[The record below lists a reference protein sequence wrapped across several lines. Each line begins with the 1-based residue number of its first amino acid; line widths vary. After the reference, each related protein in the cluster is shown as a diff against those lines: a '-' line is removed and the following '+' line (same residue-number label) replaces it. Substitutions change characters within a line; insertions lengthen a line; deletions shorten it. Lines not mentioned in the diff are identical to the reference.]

1 MAASY
6 AKELLESL
14 AQGCARETDV
24 VVIRGILCYPCSMKT
39 STLIFSLIGVVMA
52 CSGTAASGQIEPV
65 SSVIQRSW
73 QKTLVV
79 GHRGAAAYSPENTLP
94 SFQVA
99 IDSGAVATECDVHL
113 SRDGV
118 IMVMHDKTLDRTTS
132 LSGPVAQ
139 TPASVMQAAGI
150 PTLDELADFTKDRI
164 ILVVEIKDG
173 DGIERMVAGM
183 LRSKG
188 MVDQSIVFSFG
199 GDRVRRVKSWNPSQY
214 AVWLVGT
221 AQPEE
226 NLPALLQNIRRHK
239 ADAVGFPYPNVTP
252 KLVEALHAEN
262 IPVFVWTVAPG
273 AEVDRLKS
281 LGVNF
286 IITDHPTDVIRQ
298 LDGNRG

>member
-1 MAASY
+1 
-6 AKELLESL
+6 
-14 AQGCARETDV
+14 
-24 VVIRGILCYPCSMKT
+24 
-39 STLIFSLIGVVMA
+39 MA
-52 CSGTAASGQIEPV
+52 CSGNSASGQIEPV
-65 SSVIQRSW
+65 SSVVQRSW

-79 GHRGAAAYSPENTLP
+79 GHRGAAAYAAENTLP
-94 SFQVA
+94 SFQIA
-99 IDSGAVATECDVHL
+99 IESGAVATECDVHL
-113 SRDGV
+113 SSDGV
-118 IMVMHDKTLDRTTS
+118 IMVMHDKTLDRTPP

-139 TPASVMQAAGI
+139 TPASVMRAAGV

-164 ILVVEIKDG
+164 VLVVEIKDG

-183 LRSKG
+183 LRGKG

-199 GDRVRRVKSWNPSQY
+199 GERVRRVKSWNPSQY
-214 AVWLVGT
+214 AVWLYGA

-226 NLPALLQNIRRHK
+226 NLPELLRNIRRHK

-252 KLVEALHAEN
+252 KLAEALRAEGT
-262 IPVFVWTVAPG
+262 PVFVWTVPPG

-298 LDGNRG
+298 LAGD